1 VNKQNPILDKVL
13 QTLDRH
19 ELSTVPSILVH
30 LLKVSRDPKSSASD
44 LAAICEMD
52 KSTSARLLRAANS
65 VYFATSNR
73 DRIDNIRDAIV
84 RVGFGQSE
92 EIILSAT
99 VSALMKTNRTINDYT
114 STALW
119 RHSIAVG
126 VAARLI
132 FTKRFGLGILDP
144 FMVGLLHDLG
154 IAVEN
159 QFLMQEGFEKAL
171 VHRFENQ
178 SLLIEEE
185 MRHLGT
191 NHEEIGEAVARKWN
205 FPNHLI
211 VVMGHHHNLSPE
223 GDNYISLLHVI
234 RLAEY
239 LCFKQMQGYADFSE
253 PYASE
258 LYESKTVLGITDQ
271 LLEWVFNELS
281 KEMNNLVN
289 LGWFTEMKLKFH

>member
-1 VNKQNPILDKVL
+1 VKKQRQLIDKVL
-13 QTLDRH
+13 HTLERH
-19 ELSTVPSILVH
+19 DLSTVPSVLVH
-30 LLKVSRDPKSSASD
+30 LHKVSRDPKSSASD

-52 KSTSARLLRAANS
+52 KSTSVRLLRAANS

-84 RVGFGQSE
+84 RIGFGQSE

-99 VSALMKTNRTINDYT
+99 VSALMKTNNKINDYT
-114 STALW
+114 SMALW

-126 VAARLI
+126 IAARLI
-132 FTKRFGLGILDP
+132 FTKRFGSGVLDP
-144 FMVGLLHDLG
+144 FMAGLLHDLG

-159 QFLMQEGFEKAL
+159 QFLMQEGFEMAL
-171 VHRFENQ
+171 VHRYENQ

-191 NHEEIGEAVARKWN
+191 NHEEIGEIVARKWN

-211 VVMGHHHNLSPE
+211 AVMGHHHNLSTAD
-223 GDNYISLLHVI
+223 DNYISLLNII

-253 PYASE
+253 GYAAE
-258 LYESKTVLGITDQ
+258 LYERKTALGIDDQ

-281 KEMNNLVN
+281 REMSKLVN
-289 LGWFTEMKLKFH
+289 LGWFTELKLKLH

>member
-1 VNKQNPILDKVL
+1 VKKQSQIIDKVL
-13 QTLDRH
+13 HTLDRH
-19 ELSTVPSILVH
+19 DLSTIPSILVH
-30 LLKVSRDPKSSASD
+30 LHNVSHNPKSSASD

-65 VYFATSNR
+65 VYFATNNR

-99 VSALMKTNRTINDYT
+99 VSAWMKTNRTINDYT
-114 STALW
+114 SMALW

-132 FTKRFGLGILDP
+132 FTKRFGLGIFDP
-144 FMVGLLHDLG
+144 FMAGLLHDLG

-159 QFLMQEGFEKAL
+159 QFLMREGFEKAL
-171 VHRFENQ
+171 VHRHENR

-191 NHEEIGEAVARKWN
+191 SHEEIGEVLARKWN

-211 VVMGHHHNLSPE
+211 AVMGHHHNLSTA
-223 GDNYISLLHVI
+223 DNNYINLLHVI

-253 PYASE
+253 RYATE
-258 LYESKTVLGITDQ
+258 LYESKTALSIDDH
-271 LLEWVFNELS
+271 LLEWVFSELS
-281 KEMNNLVN
+281 REMGNLVN
-289 LGWFTEMKLKFH
+289 LGWFTELKLKFH